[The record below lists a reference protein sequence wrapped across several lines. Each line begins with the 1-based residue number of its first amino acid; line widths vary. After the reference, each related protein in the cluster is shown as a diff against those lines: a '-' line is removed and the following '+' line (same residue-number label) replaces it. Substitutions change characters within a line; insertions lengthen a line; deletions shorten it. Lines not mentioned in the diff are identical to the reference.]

1 MTEIETGTGTGE
13 RVPAADPHG
22 AQRVR
27 GVEGVLA
34 LLNSADI
41 LAAADVHVA
50 TRVSALLDVDDEA
63 AVLALALTVRAARLG
78 SSCLRL
84 ETVEAELGPELERH
98 VPRTQWPAGLWP
110 GDDWWDRVVAS
121 ALVTSPDAVLVA
133 EEPLLTLQRY
143 HRLEVSL
150 SDRLADRV
158 AGSAP
163 LVDAERL
170 GADLDRLFEA
180 ETFADQRAAAE
191 LVARSSAS
199 VVTGGPGTGKTTTI
213 ARVLAALA
221 GQHAAGPPGQARH
234 GTARPLSVALAAP
247 TGKAAARMREA
258 VAQAAEADVFTPVER
273 AWLRS
278 LEAVT
283 LHRLLGPR
291 PDSRSSFVHPAGQ
304 KLAHDVVVV
313 DETSMVSLLM
323 MERLVQATGAD
334 TRLVLVGDADPLASV
349 EAGAVL
355 RDVAEGLQSAP
366 NPSVATLRTGHR
378 FTGAV
383 GALAAAVV
391 GGDADA
397 TLALLGTD
405 DPDGPRRVDPAA
417 MREVV
422 AGLPALQAR
431 SLASAA
437 ADGDAARGLAALG
450 SHRLLCAHRDGPWGL
465 RSWNEA
471 LEREVRGFADPA
483 RPWFAGRPV
492 LVTRND
498 PGLGVHNGDTGL
510 TLERDGRLVVEL
522 DTGRTV
528 AASRLPS
535 VQTAYASTVHRSQ
548 GSEYAHVTVLLPQDD
563 SPILTRELLYTAI
576 TRTRGGLTVVAD
588 EDTVRRAVDRRTAR
602 ASGIA
607 RRLAARLETS

>member
-1 MTEIETGTGTGE
+1 MTETRTEAGLP
-13 RVPAADPHG
+13 VVDPHG
-22 AQRVR
+22 AERV
-27 GVEGVLA
+27 GGAEGVLA

-50 TRVSALLDVDDEA
+50 TRVSALLEVDDEP

-84 ETVEAELGPELERH
+84 ESVAAELGPELERH
-98 VPRTQWPAGLWP
+98 VPRAHWPADLWP
-110 GDDWWDRVVAS
+110 HDWWDRVVAS

-133 EEPLLTLQRY
+133 EAPLLTLQRY

-150 SDRLADRV
+150 AERLAARV
-158 AGSAP
+158 VGSEP
-163 LVDAERL
+163 ELDAERL

-180 ETFADQRAAAE
+180 ETFADQRTAAE
-191 LVARSSAS
+191 LVARSSTS

-221 GQHAAGPPGQARH
+221 GQHATGRQGDGPEDGQQQPG
-234 GTARPLSVALAAP
+234 RPLSVALAAP

-258 VAQAAEADVFTPVER
+258 VAQAADADVFTPAER
-273 AWLRS
+273 HWLGS
-278 LEAVT
+278 LDAVT

-291 PDSRSSFVHPAGQ
+291 PDSRSSFVHHAGQ

-323 MERLVQATGAD
+323 MERLVQATAAD
-334 TRLVLVGDADPLASV
+334 TRLVLVGDADQLASV

-355 RDVAEGLQSAP
+355 RDVAEGLQVSPDPA
-366 NPSVATLRTGHR
+366 VATLRTGHR

-391 GGDADA
+391 SGDVEQ
-397 TLALLGTD
+397 TLELLRSEE
-405 DPDGPRRVDPAA
+405 PDGPRLVDHDAVQ
-417 MREVV
+417 EVV
-422 AGLPALQAR
+422 SGLPTQQAR
-431 SLASAA
+431 SLAAA
-437 ADGDAARGLAALG
+437 ATDGDTSAGLADLA

-465 RSWNEA
+465 RSWNET
-471 LEREVRGFADPA
+471 LEREVRGFVDPS
-483 RPWFAGRPV
+483 RPWFVGRPV

-498 PGLGVHNGDTGL
+498 AGLGVHNGDTGL
-510 TLERDGRLVVEL
+510 ALERDGRLVVEL

-528 AASRLPS
+528 AASRLPA
-535 VQTAYASTVHRSQ
+535 VQTAYATTVHRSQ

-588 EDTVRRAVDRRTAR
+588 EDTIRRAVERRTAR

-607 RRLAARLETS
+607 RRLASSLAGS

>member
-1 MTEIETGTGTGE
+1 MSETPVEAGL
-13 RVPAADPHG
+13 PMPDPHG
-22 AQRVR
+22 AERVR
-27 GVEGVLA
+27 GASGVLA
-34 LLNSADI
+34 LLNAADI

-50 TRVSALLDVDDEA
+50 TRVSALLDVGDEA

-84 ETVEAELGPELERH
+84 ETVAAELGPELERH
-98 VPRTQWPAGLWP
+98 VPREQWPADLWP
-110 GDDWWDRVVAS
+110 DGWWDRVVAS

-133 EEPLLTLQRY
+133 EAPLLTLQRY

-150 SDRLADRV
+150 SDRLAARAV
-158 AGSAP
+158 AP
-163 LVDAERL
+163 VPELDTERL
-170 GADLDRLFEA
+170 GTDLDRLFEA

-191 LVARSSAS
+191 LVARSSTS

-221 GQHAAGPPGQARH
+221 GQH
-234 GTARPLSVALAAP
+234 GTDREGRERPLSVALAAP

-258 VAQAAEADVFTPVER
+258 VAQAAEADVFTPAER
-273 AWLRS
+273 EWLAT
-278 LEAVT
+278 LDAVT

-291 PDSRSSFVHPAGQ
+291 PDSRSSFVHHAGQ

-323 MERLVQATGAD
+323 MERLVQATSAD
-334 TRLVLVGDADPLASV
+334 TRLVLVGDADQLASV

-355 RDVAEGLQSAP
+355 RDVAEGLQAAP
-366 NPSVATLRTGHR
+366 HPAVATLRTGHR

-383 GALAAAVV
+383 GALASAVV
-391 GGDADA
+391 GGDAEA
-397 TLALLGTD
+397 TLALLRSD
-405 DPDGPRRVDPAA
+405 DPGAPRLVDHDAVQD
-417 MREVV
+417 VV
-422 AGLPALQAR
+422 AGLPVQQAR
-431 SLASAA
+431 SLAAAA
-437 ADGDAARGLAALG
+437 ADGDAAAGLVALG

-465 RSWNEA
+465 RPWNEA
-471 LEREVRGFADPA
+471 LEREVRGFADPS
-483 RPWFAGRPV
+483 RPWFVGRPV

-510 TLERDGRLVVEL
+510 TVERDGRLVVEL
-522 DTGRTV
+522 DTGRSV
-528 AASRLPS
+528 AASRLPA

-588 EDTVRRAVDRRTAR
+588 EDTIRRAVERRTAR

-607 RRLAARLETS
+607 RRLSARLGGS